1 MNNDRRKDLNKA
13 IDILSKIKEDYE
25 QAKSL
30 IADAAQG
37 EQEGFDNL
45 SEGLQQAERGQRIE
59 EVAGSLQEVADE
71 MEALDFDDL
80 IGRLD
85 DAKA

>member
-1 MNNDRRKDLNKA
+1 MNNDRRKDLDKA
-13 IDILSKIKEDYE
+13 IDILTKIRDDFDK
-25 QAKSL
+25 AKAL
-30 IADAAQG
+30 IADAAEG

-45 SEGLQQAERGQRIE
+45 TEGLQQAERGQRME
-59 EVAGSLQEVADE
+59 EVAGALQEAADE

-80 IGRLD
+80 ISRLD